1 MSAGGEP
8 GHAMQ
13 ITRSQDLQ
21 NSQEQKYN
29 GNNAKLM
36 GCYFV
41 DPAHPLVFYFRNRKH
56 KVHVKEIQF
65 RPLDTE
71 NEYHAWIS
79 CLYWGVV
86 LLLRHDAS
94 VCISYPLHISPDSL
108 SLNNFR

>member
-21 NSQEQKYN
+21 SSQEQKYN

-79 CLYWGVV
+79 CL
-86 LLLRHDAS
+86 
-94 VCISYPLHISPDSL
+94 
-108 SLNNFR
+108 